1 MKKLFSLF
9 LLLLFFPIG
18 IAALFA
24 QDGYLLIEQYREGP
38 DLGSAYSPWEV
49 DLIGSTTYWIP
60 QNKVLSPRLNY
71 LVQIR
76 LMYKPAKSLA
86 IISGFDYIPKSYTY
100 KTQETINLDRLTY
113 FSVPL
118 GIRLFPY
125 KRLHLGLSLQ
135 YHLYQNGASRTP
147 PKKPV
152 LIKNISP
159 GILKNSFGFC
169 ASVDYT
175 IWKKFSVEAQF
186 RFTKKNETLFAIQTN
201 SYTGWVLGL
210 NYPLIQSKPNY

>member
-1 MKKLFSLF
+1 MKKKIPLF

-18 IAALFA
+18 SAALFA
-24 QDGYLLIEQYREGP
+24 QDGYLLIEQYRQGP

-60 QNKVLSPRLNY
+60 ENKVLSPRLNY
-71 LVQIR
+71 LAQIR
-76 LMYKPAKSLA
+76 VMYKPAKSLA
-86 IISGFDYIPKSYTY
+86 LISGFDYIPKNYTY
-100 KTQETINLDRLTY
+100 ETQNTIHLDRLTY

-125 KRLHLGLSLQ
+125 KRVHLGLSLQ
-135 YHLYQNGASRTP
+135 YNLYQKGASRTP

-152 LIKNISP
+152 LIENIPS

-175 IWKKFSVEAQF
+175 IWKKFSLEVQF
-186 RFTKKNETLFAIQTN
+186 RFTKKNEPLFAIQTN

-210 NYPLIQSKPNY
+210 NYPLFQSKPTY

>member
-9 LLLLFFPIG
+9 LLLLFFFIG

-100 KTQETINLDRLTY
+100 ETLNKTHLDRLTY

-125 KRLHLGLSLQ
+125 KRLHLGLSSQ
-135 YHLYQNGASRTP
+135 YNLYQKGAYRIP

-152 LIKNISP
+152 RIENIPP

-175 IWKKFSVEAQF
+175 IWKKFSLEVQF
-186 RFTKKNETLFAIQTN
+186 RFTKKNESLYTIQTN
-201 SYTGWVLGL
+201 NYTGWVLGL
-210 NYPLIQSKPNY
+210 NYPLFESELNY

>member
-1 MKKLFSLF
+1 M
-9 LLLLFFPIG
+9 FFPI
-18 IAALFA
+18 ASADLFA

-38 DLGSAYSPWEV
+38 DLGSAYSSWEV
-49 DLIGSTTYWIP
+49 DIIASSSLWIP
-60 QNKVLSPRLNY
+60 ENKVLSPKLNY
-71 LVQIR
+71 LAQIR
-76 LMYKPAKSLA
+76 VMYKPAKSLA
-86 IISGFDYIPKSYTY
+86 LISGFDYIPKSYTY
-100 KTQETINLDRLTY
+100 KTQDTINLDRLTY

-152 LIKNISP
+152 IIKNISP